1 MTARR
6 LFLIAALA
14 AGLAACAVG
23 PNYKTPALPPASGY
37 GAAGAP
43 AADGPRL
50 DPAMKVERDWWRVFG
65 SQALDDLVDEALKHN
80 PTLDQARATL
90 LAAREATKAQRGA
103 YWPSIDASIQPTR
116 QQFAKDLA
124 SPTESGQSLY
134 TLTTSQVSVSYT
146 PDIFG
151 ANRRAVENLAAAEAA
166 QRFELEAARQT
177 IASNVALAAIQDAAL
192 RAQIAAAKTS
202 IDDARRTL
210 DSIRRQHE
218 LGQTSDADVA
228 AQTALL
234 AQAEVA
240 LPPLEKA
247 FEVNR
252 DLLAS
257 LVGRT
262 PNEPVA
268 ASFDLD
274 SLTLPDTLP
283 LSLPSDLVRQRP
295 DVRAAEEQL
304 HAASAAIGVAVAAR
318 LPNLN
323 LAADAGSAPLD
334 LGISLANSATFWSL
348 AGTVTQPIF
357 EGGALLHRERGAR
370 AQFDAAAAQYRA
382 TVIAAFQNTADTVH
396 ALRFDAK
403 ASRAA
408 QTAAQ
413 ASARS
418 LAIARRQLGLG
429 DVSPLA
435 VLTAE
440 QTDAQARLALAQA
453 KAAQY
458 SDVVALFQA
467 LGGGWW
473 NAAPERA
480 GGNARP

>member
-1 MTARR
+1 MITGRLLLITA
-6 LFLIAALA
+6 LTV
-14 AGLAACAVG
+14 GVSACAVG
-23 PNYKTPALPPASGY
+23 PNYRTPALAPASGY

-43 AADGPRL
+43 SADGPRL
-50 DPAMKVERDWWRVFG
+50 SSAMKVERDWWRAFG
-65 SQALDDLVDEALKHN
+65 SQPLDDLVDEALKHN
-80 PTLDQARATL
+80 PTIDQARATL

-103 YWPSIDASIQPTR
+103 YWPSVDASLQPTR
-116 QQFAKDLA
+116 AKFANDLA
-124 SPTESGQSLY
+124 SPTESGVSLY

-151 ANRRAVENLAAAEAA
+151 ANRRAVENLAALESA

-177 IASNVALAAIQDAAL
+177 IAANVVLAAIQDAAL

-210 DSIRRQHE
+210 DSFRRQHD

-234 AQAEVA
+234 AQAEAV

-247 FEVNR
+247 YEINR
-252 DLLAS
+252 DLLAA

-268 ASFDLD
+268 ASFELD
-274 SLTLPDTLP
+274 SLTLPDALP

-295 DVRAAEEQL
+295 DVRAAEAQL
-304 HAASAAIGVAVAAR
+304 HAASANIGVAVAAR

-334 LGISLANSATFWSL
+334 LGVSLANNATFWSL

-357 EGGALLHRERGAR
+357 QGGTLLHRERGAR
-370 AQFDAAAAQYRA
+370 AEFDAAAAQYRA
-382 TVIAAFQNTADTVH
+382 TVIAAFQNTADAVH
-396 ALRFDAK
+396 ALRYDAK
-403 ASRAA
+403 AA
-408 QTAAQ
+408 TAAQ
-413 ASARS
+413 AAADASSRS
-418 LAIARRQLGLG
+418 LAIARKQLGLG

-435 VLTAE
+435 VLAAE
-440 QTDAQARLALAQA
+440 QADAQARLALAQA
-453 KAAQY
+453 RAAQY
-458 SDVVALFQA
+458 SDVTALFQA

-473 NAAPERA
+473 NPDRA
-480 GGNARP
+480 EGGARP